1 MAAHSFQGHAHPI
14 VPQICHASAVDLLN
28 PAGIKMSMFA
38 AALQIVIRLFMHE
51 ERVAWWPDF

>member
-1 MAAHSFQGHAHPI
+1 MPTPLC
-14 VPQICHASAVDLLN
+14 PQICHAPAVDLLN

-38 AALQIVIRLFMHE
+38 AALQSVILLFMHE